1 MSGRFFTEIF
11 RPQQGKRQQIRQ
23 TIQRVGPKFPHR
35 PQQLGKGAEKQH
47 RAAQSPQHQESPQ
60 LAVSPP
66 QQKQEGC
73 GPHDQAVN
81 AVQPSGEPG
90 TAEPEGPQQ
99 VVQHPCG
106 QPQQDGLSKGHELVR
121 DRGPHG
127 HPNRRLKKPPR
138 LWPWSS

>member
-47 RAAQSPQHQESPQ
+47 RAAQSPQHQESLQ

-90 TAEPEGPQQ
+90 AAEPKRAQQ

-106 QPQQDGLSKGHELVR
+106 QPQQDGLTEGHQLV
-121 DRGPHG
+121 
-127 HPNRRLKKPPR
+127 
-138 LWPWSS
+138 

>member
-23 TIQRVGPKFPHR
+23 TIQRIGPKFPHR

-47 RAAQSPQHQESPQ
+47 CAAQGPQHQKSPQ
-60 LAVSPP
+60 LTVGPP
-66 QQKQEGC
+66 QQKQEGGGC
-73 GPHDQAVN
+73 HGQAVS

-90 TAEPEGPQQ
+90 SAEPEGPQQ

-106 QPQQDGLSKGHELVR
+106 QPQQDGLTEEQQLPGDL
-121 DRGPHG
+121 DPH
-127 HPNRRLKKPPR
+127 PPR
-138 LWPWSS
+138 SLRSQLPPPSAVSS